1 MFYPVPLV
9 VFSRRINAGSVST
22 MLLETEESLWFFFLY
37 SQLDFT
43 LLERSNHALDF
54 PGLLHKAVSVFS
66 GHSVIQI
73 DVWLGNTFICLISI
87 F

>member
-1 MFYPVPLV
+1 MQVLCPPCCWKQK
-9 VFSRRINAGSVST
+9 
-22 MLLETEESLWFFFLY
+22 SLCGFFFLY